1 MTTMVR
7 GIRNFLEFIKF
18 EHTIFALPFAYVGML
33 LAAGGFPAWPKVV
46 WITVAMAAART
57 MAMATNRL
65 ADRVYDA
72 QNPRTASRPLVSGR
86 ITAKQAWIGLGIA
99 TVVLVIAAWRLGP
112 LPLKLLPLALFFLV
126 GYSFTK
132 RFTWLANYMLGF
144 TDGLAAIGAWVA
156 IRGSLFT
163 SGDLAAWLLLATVT
177 FWMGGVDTIYACQ
190 DAEVDR
196 VCGLHAIPA
205 RFGVPA
211 ALQLSALSHTITL
224 GLLAAVGFVNGLAWP
239 YAVGLVVIA
248 VLLVVE
254 HRLVSP
260 KDLTRINVAFFN
272 VNGIISITLF
282 LSVAASYLVAG

>member
-7 GIRNFLEFIKF
+7 GIRDFLELIKF

-33 LAAGGFPAWPKVV
+33 IAAGGSPTWSQAL
-46 WITVAMAAART
+46 WITIAMAAART

-72 QNPRTASRPLVSGR
+72 QNPRTANRPLISGR
-86 ITAKQAWIGLGIA
+86 ITAKQAWIGVGVA
-99 TVVLVIAAWRLGP
+99 TVILVVAAWQLGP
-112 LPLKLLPLALFFLV
+112 LPLRLLPAALVFLV

-144 TDGLAAIGAWVA
+144 TDGLAAVGAWVA
-156 IRGSLFT
+156 VRGSLFT
-163 SGDLAAWLLLATVT
+163 ANDIAAWLLLATVT

-190 DAEVDR
+190 DADVDR
-196 VCGLHAIPA
+196 ACGLHAIPA

-211 ALQLSALSHTITL
+211 ALRLSTLSHIVTVA
-224 GLLAAVGFVNGLAWP
+224 LLIAVGILQRLAWP
-239 YAVGLVVIA
+239 YAAGLIA
-248 VLLVVE
+248 IGALLVIE

-260 KDLTRINVAFFN
+260 EDLSRVNVAFFN
-272 VNGIISITLF
+272 VNGVISITLF
-282 LSVAASYLVAG
+282 LSVAASYLVA